1 MTEPEDSSSTQALS
15 RGEHWLGTT
24 VIVAASLAMLWPAFG
39 PLEAD
44 SFPLSTFPMFA
55 RHRGQPRMHQL
66 LGITKDGARRH
77 LEPKHLG
84 TSEVLQAK
92 ALIDRAARSS
102 QRRRA
107 LCRQV
112 AARVS
117 SDADYDDVVRLELR
131 SVRFDPVKYFT
142 SGPEPVE
149 QKRLATCRLE
159 HSPSNG
165 AEPREKQE
173 PQPEAP

>member
-1 MTEPEDSSSTQALS
+1 MTDPEDSSSTQALS
-15 RGEHWLGTT
+15 RREHWLGAT
-24 VIVAASLAMLWPAFG
+24 VVVAASLAMLWPVFG

-66 LGITKDGARRH
+66 LGVTKGGARRH

-92 ALIDRAARSS
+92 ALIDRAARSP
-102 QRRRA
+102 QRRKA

-117 SDADYDDVVRLELR
+117 RDADYDDVVRLELQR
-131 SVRFDPVKYFT
+131 VRFDPVAYFT

-159 HSPSNG
+159 HSSSDDGNSG
-165 AEPREKQE
+165 AKQG